1 MSQIRLAVLGTGWMG
16 KTHAGNLVRDSGV
29 KLVGVCGTSVEKAG
43 KLIEGLGEGGKGAE
57 GAEGFDDFAV
67 MLRRVKP
74 EAVVVAV
81 PPFAHAGQTQAAA
94 RRGCHLLLEKP
105 IAMTLRDAVSMEKAI
120 GKGGGVAV
128 VGHHNRYGA
137 MMRRVG
143 ELVRSGEAGKVTLV
157 QGRWFCNA
165 LHSAWW
171 GKVEKSGGQVVE
183 QAIHTYDAACWFL
196 GKPVGVSGRVANL
209 TKQGF
214 EGYTVE
220 DTHAA
225 VVGYETGAMASM
237 CASNA
242 AIPKAWENKM
252 TVVCEKMVAEIRS
265 ADEGTI
271 TWSDGK
277 VSEVWWKEGGDP
289 KVEEIGGK
297 TDLYGE
303 VAKGFLESIRAGKAV
318 WPAATVEDGV
328 RSLGVVL
335 GVVKSSEKGGKWVG
349 LG

>member
-16 KTHAGNLVRDSGV
+16 RTHASNMVKDSGV

-57 GAEGFDDFAV
+57 GFDDFGV

-74 EAVVVAV
+74 EAVVVAI
-81 PPFAHAGQTQAAA
+81 PPFAHSGQTQAAA
-94 RRGCHLLLEKP
+94 KLGCHLLLEKP
-105 IAMTLRDAVSMEKAI
+105 IAMTLEDAGSIRSEI
-120 GKGGGVAV
+120 EKGGGVAV

-143 ELVRSGEAGKVTLV
+143 EVVRSGEAGKVTLV

-165 LHSAWW
+165 LHSEWW
-171 GKVEKSGGQVVE
+171 SKLEKSGGQVVE

-196 GKPVGVSGRVANL
+196 GTPISVTARIANL
-209 TKQGF
+209 TKQGV

-220 DTHAA
+220 DTHAS
-225 VVGYETGAMASM
+225 VVMFEGGGMASM

-242 AIPKAWENKM
+242 AIPKQWENKL
-252 TVVCEKMVAEIRS
+252 TVVCQNMVAEIES
-265 ADEGTI
+265 ADVGTL

-277 VSEVWWKEGGDP
+277 TSEQWWKEGGDP
-289 KVEEIGGK
+289 KVERVQGK
-297 TDLYGE
+297 TDLYAE
-303 VAKGFLESIRAGKAV
+303 VAKGFLDSIRAGKPL
-318 WPAATVEDGV
+318 WPAATVPDAAA
-328 RSLGVVL
+328 SLATVL
-335 GVVKSSEKGGKWVG
+335 GVVSSAR
-349 LG
+349 